1 MEQISLKER
10 ALGAYLGMA
19 VGDALGATVEFLT
32 RSEIAAKYGTHCR
45 MIGGG
50 WLKLKPGQVTDD
62 TQMAVYLGRAILA
75 TQGWDLRLVCDNF
88 TEWLKSKPVDVG
100 STCRRGIRRYMM
112 DGSLSTPFHE
122 GDAGNGAAMRNLP
135 VAIAA
140 LHDPASCAAWS
151 IEQAHITHNHPLSD
165 AATLC
170 LADMVRSLMLGE
182 GIRGA
187 RIHANTLIAAHKA
200 FKFDPY
206 HGTASAYIVDTMQTV
221 LHHFFRTDSYRSCVI
236 EVINQGGDADTTGAI
251 AGMLAGA
258 TYGVQSIP
266 GGWLQKL
273 DPKVKAEIEMQT
285 SGLLAIA
292 ANGAPGGG
300 ESR

>member
-1 MEQISLKER
+1 MEQISLRER
-10 ALGAYLGMA
+10 ALGAYFGMA

-62 TQMAVYLGRAILA
+62 TQMALYLGRAILA
-75 TQGWDLRLVCDNF
+75 AKGWNLQLICDHF
-88 TEWLKSKPVDVG
+88 AEWLKSKPVDVG
-100 STCRRGIRRYMM
+100 ATCRRGIRRYMVE
-112 DGSLSTPFHE
+112 GTLSTPFHE

-135 VAIAA
+135 VAIAT
-140 LHDPASCAAWS
+140 LHDADACAAWS

-165 AATLC
+165 SATRC
-170 LADMVRSLMLGE
+170 LGRMARGLLLGG

-187 RIHANTLIAAHKA
+187 RAEANILIGIHKT

-206 HGTASAYIVDTMQTV
+206 RGNASAYIVDTMQTV
-221 LHHFFRTDSYRSCVI
+221 LHHYFRTDSYRSCVI
-236 EVINQGGDADTTGAI
+236 EVVNQGGDADTTGAI

-266 GGWLQKL
+266 SGWLQKL
-273 DPKVKAEIEMQT
+273 DPVVKAEIETQVD
-285 SGLLAIA
+285 GLLTFASTT
-292 ANGAPGGG
+292 GAV
-300 ESR
+300 

>member
-1 MEQISLKER
+1 
-10 ALGAYLGMA
+10 
-19 VGDALGATVEFLT
+19 
-32 RSEIAAKYGTHCR
+32 
-45 MIGGG
+45 
-50 WLKLKPGQVTDD
+50 
-62 TQMAVYLGRAILA
+62 
-75 TQGWDLRLVCDNF
+75 
-88 TEWLKSKPVDVG
+88 
-100 STCRRGIRRYMM
+100 MM

-140 LHDPASCAAWS
+140 LHDAQTCATWS

-165 AATLC
+165 QATLC
-170 LADMVRSLMLGE
+170 LGKMVRGLMLGG

-187 RIHANTLIAAHKA
+187 RAEANILIAAHKA

-206 HGTASAYIVDTMQTV
+206 HGNASAYIVDTMQTV
-221 LHHFFRTDSYRSCVI
+221 LHYFFRTDSYRSCVQ

-266 GGWLQKL
+266 SGWLQKL
-273 DPKVKAEIEMQT
+273 DPKIKTEIETQV
-285 SGLLAIA
+285 SGLLELASVGPSTGRTSA
-292 ANGAPGGG
+292 
-300 ESR
+300 